1 MRCVTNVSVS
11 WTTSRIFASPRK
23 FHDKICALEA
33 SAKAGCLL
41 GGLILCCYMKRDLQ
55 RVRAERKEDSV
66 LISVRD
72 LAVLSTEFS
81 ACYSVNTWVGNFASE
96 TRVYATP
103 ITSPGKSL
111 TTLVFRCIPAKL
123 SSRSMICTSICWLM
137 PERLSTGEHILELS
151 GETRSPVKCCEI
163 NAAPAPLILVWLR

>member
-23 FHDKICALEA
+23 FHDKICRLEA

-41 GGLILCCYMKRDLQ
+41 GGLILGCYMKRDLQ

-103 ITSPGKSL
+103 ITETWPRSNRAAKPVNTDTVLLPYGRGERI
-111 TTLVFRCIPAKL
+111 FRP
-123 SSRSMICTSICWLM
+123 
-137 PERLSTGEHILELS
+137 S
-151 GETRSPVKCCEI
+151 GP
-163 NAAPAPLILVWLR
+163 NLGG